1 MAFFAGTRASAPP
14 TAAGLIAGRVFTAI
28 VFILVLFGM
37 VAAAFAPDT
46 ASWREVAAY
55 AFVCA
60 SAIYVVGAAILFA
73 RGDYILRMF
82 GCAWPLILAKADELQ
97 KAQRQQAFSFTFIV
111 FLSVASIWIGAHV
124 GIMAAQMARGEA
136 LTGLLPAEPW
146 AQVAVL
152 VFVFFTLALLPQAY
166 LAWTLKPLDAE
177 DAE

>member
-1 MAFFAGTRASAPP
+1 MASIPGSKPTAPP
-14 TAAGLIAGRVFTAI
+14 SAGSLLAGKVFTVV
-28 VFILVLFGM
+28 VFVLTFIGM
-37 VAAAFAPDT
+37 VAAVFVDTPAGRDAAALAF
-46 ASWREVAAY
+46 VAAS
-55 AFVCA
+55 V
-60 SAIYVVGAAILFA
+60 IYIVAALIMYL

-111 FLSVASIWIGAHV
+111 FLSFASIWIGAHIGV
-124 GIMAAQMARGEA
+124 MAAQMERGDA
-136 LTGLLPAEPW
+136 LTGLLPADPW

-152 VFVFFTLALLPQAY
+152 IFVFFTLALLPQAY